1 MKYLRNNIG
10 YPANK
15 GFVPRGLS
23 KNIHTIGFEYNF
35 EKSKKFLA
43 DYQNETGK
51 KIINLELSTDAN
63 YIDIVE
69 FLQRELL
76 KIGINIKI
84 NIMPPSALRQAKSN
98 GKLQLFRASWIA
110 DYPDAEN
117 YLSLFY
123 SKNKAPD
130 GPNYTHFEN
139 LLFDKKYI
147 ESYKEQ
153 STYLRNQIYSE
164 LDKMIINEAP
174 IIPLYYDKVMRF
186 SKKNVFGI
194 KSNPINQL
202 NLKRVYKK

>member
-1 MKYLRNNIG
+1 YLRNNIG

-15 GFVPRGLS
+15 GFIPTGLS
-23 KNIHTIGFEYNF
+23 KNINTTGFEYNF
-35 EKSKKFLA
+35 EKSKKFLI

-76 KIGINIKI
+76 EIGINIKI

-123 SKNKAPD
+123 SKNKAPN

-139 LLFDKKYI
+139 LLFDKNYL

-153 STYLRNQIYSE
+153 STDLRNQIYSE
-164 LDKMIINEAP
+164 LDQMIINEAP

-186 SKKNVFGI
+186 SKKNVHGI
-194 KSNPINQL
+194 KSNPVNQL